1 MANGYFGHPS
11 DSIAVLKITALGF
24 PPSLNRILIVDILY
38 RDVEIFS
45 RNKIDLSLLSSSSFS
60 STLPFVS
67 VTPPLLVYSPL
78 DYIPSPHISFPF
90 PLSSIPLTFRPFLS
104 LSFFPFQSYSN
115 LYGLLYFLLVA
126 STIFSFFYRFVCFL
140 CAITLFFYLF
150 SFRRITTL
158 HSLPYSL
165 LYFCSI
171 VHLYFSISVYFLSLF
186 VVS

>member
-67 VTPPLLVYSPL
+67 VTLLVYSPL
-78 DYIPSPHISFPF
+78 DYIPSSHISFPF

-126 STIFSFFYRFVCFL
+126 STIFSFFPFFS
-140 CAITLFFYLF
+140 ILFFLF
-150 SFRRITTL
+150 S
-158 HSLPYSL
+158 LP
-165 LYFCSI
+165 
-171 VHLYFSISVYFLSLF
+171 LSLSSCIARPL
-186 VVS
+186 VSPVAAPLSTVHICF